1 MADIFKNDLKTAL
14 PSSNIRGKIL
24 INMGFSGNGGRGS
37 KHGAILL
44 WVNGF
49 RRWTRRAVCGYL
61 QSMPSDTTISH
72 RRRAVPLYA
81 VLCALTGL
89 SGLTL
94 SLTAHPDGVV
104 YRFEQ
109 QVADEA
115 ANAPDRTAL
124 LSRTDVPAGML

>member
-1 MADIFKNDLKTAL
+1 
-14 PSSNIRGKIL
+14 
-24 INMGFSGNGGRGS
+24 
-37 KHGAILL
+37 
-44 WVNGF
+44 
-49 RRWTRRAVCGYL
+49 
-61 QSMPSDTTISH
+61 MPTDTTLSN

-94 SLTAHPDGVV
+94 SLIAHPDGVV

-109 QVADEA
+109 QVADEV

-124 LSRTDVPAGML
+124 LLRANHSDGTL